1 MDYDIKSVRLRLSRR
16 SRSEECSGPIRW
28 RHVHRMAIDALVIAT
43 AVRFG
48 GGMVATHDPTDRPL
62 AAGYPNVAVVEI

>member
-1 MDYDIKSVRLRLSRR
+1 
-16 SRSEECSGPIRW
+16 
-28 RHVHRMAIDALVIAT
+28 MAIDALVIAT

-48 GGMVATHDPTDRPL
+48 GGMVATHDPTDRRL